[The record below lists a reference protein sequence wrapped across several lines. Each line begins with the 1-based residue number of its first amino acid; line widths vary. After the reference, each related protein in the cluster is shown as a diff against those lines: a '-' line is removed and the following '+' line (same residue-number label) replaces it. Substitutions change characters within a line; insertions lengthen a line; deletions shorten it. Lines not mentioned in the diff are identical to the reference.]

1 MRRANLVRASTSVR
15 NAEAKVQLLV
25 NDPALQSSERFEI
38 VPLQSPCRDCA
49 YVDIRQSVL
58 KALHHRPD
66 LDQAFKQ
73 IRAACVR
80 ADVAT
85 NELLPVLN
93 GVVSTY
99 VSGLEGYGEIV
110 KAYGDQFGNGGP
122 SYTAGLEFEMP
133 LGNRA
138 AKARQQ
144 RRRMELYQFR
154 CQLDQTVAQIVHDVE
169 ITFREVGTSY
179 RETQARYRAIVA
191 AAAEIRALQ
200 ERWRL
205 LAGEEQ
211 VAGLLLEDLLSAQDR
226 LAEAEFEFATA
237 QVSYNL
243 ALVSLERATGTLMA
257 CQRRSDAAKP
267 FRDAQPEVVP
277 APPRS
282 GSEVQIPNPQVYTA
296 SSRGQP
302 FVRLP
307 RLQ

>member
-1 MRRANLVRASTSVR
+1 
-15 NAEAKVQLLV
+15 
-25 NDPALQSSERFEI
+25 
-38 VPLQSPCRDCA
+38 
-49 YVDIRQSVL
+49 
-58 KALHHRPD
+58 
-66 LDQAFKQ
+66 
-73 IRAACVR
+73 
-80 ADVAT
+80 
-85 NELLPVLN
+85 
-93 GVVSTY
+93 
-99 VSGLEGYGEIV
+99 
-110 KAYGDQFGNGGP
+110 
-122 SYTAGLEFEMP
+122 MP

-169 ITFREVGTSY
+169 IAVREVGTSY
-179 RETQARYRAIVA
+179 RETQARYRAITA

-257 CQRRSDAAKP
+257 CQ
-267 FRDAQPEVVP
+267 AQV
-277 APPRS
+277 
-282 GSEVQIPNPQVYTA
+282 G
-296 SSRGQP
+296 RGQT
-302 FVRLP
+302 VP
-307 RLQ
+307 RRCSPKSCRPRRDPGPKSKFQTLRHIQHRPADNHSSVCRGPNNSQRR